1 MNNKKVDS
9 NTKFIIGSPE
19 YNDYYFPKKDKRDS
33 NTTKSDSKKVDPN
46 TKFIIGSPEY
56 NAYYFPKKDKRDP
69 NTTKSDREGR

>member
-9 NTKFIIGSPE
+9 
-19 YNDYYFPKKDKRDS
+19 
-33 NTTKSDSKKVDPN
+33 N